1 MNILTAPQ
9 TQVENAVMIMVTE
22 AIGDNL
28 SISCVDGQKVY
39 DQIAAA
45 FHAGKNAIVSFKDAE
60 DVTSAFLVIGHLYA
74 EFPDFSG
81 TVEQIE
87 SSLRVVDMEEID
99 ADDLKY
105 TIEEVKDYLKD
116 PERWKAAARE
126 TFGKYYDE

>member
-1 MNILTAPQ
+1 MNILAAPQ
-9 TQVENAVMIMVTE
+9 TQTENAVRIVVTE

-60 DVTSAFLVIGHLYA
+60 DITSAFLAEAIGHLYA
-74 EFPDFSG
+74 EFPE
-81 TVEQIE
+81 EQIE

-126 TFGKYYDE
+126 TFGEYYDE